1 MMKNTL
7 EWEKLLVS
15 VGSQK
20 SEALVESLLLIMP
33 VPFYE
38 AEGQYWLD
46 EQTCD
51 CLVRWAENFDRILL
65 ACPILPKHL
74 SPDNVT
80 LGRWRAIAELPCA
93 EQVELVPLPYAYK
106 IQDFIRVYRSTRQL
120 LSAKIAEC
128 DYLCFV
134 IGGMI
139 GDWGGIASLEAIKLQ
154 RPYSVWTDRVEYE
167 VIRQSLKNLPLK
179 SQVKEAFNLPLMK
192 RYQQYLISHS
202 SLGLFQ
208 GQDCYQAYSAYCQEP
223 HCVYYVNTKKSDR
236 IDASHLKFKINSVL
250 AGKPLRI
257 CYAGRAT
264 EMKGSLDWLQAVNYC
279 YKSGVNLQATWLG
292 DGPQLEEMK
301 SLAQDLGISSRLH
314 FPGFIGDRATILETI
329 KDHHIFLFCHKTP
342 ESARCLIE
350 ALVCGCPI
358 VGYDSFYP
366 RGLVSEHG
374 GGGFGLP
381 NDWRSLG
388 DLLIQLN
395 SDRLRLSEL
404 IRCAAL
410 SGQPFD
416 VETVFQNQS
425 NLIKKYLTEVTK

>member
-1 MMKNTL
+1 MNDTSEPETSL
-7 EWEKLLVS
+7 IS
-15 VGSQK
+15 VARHQSK
-20 SEALVESLLLIMP
+20 ALVGKTLLLIMS

-38 AEGQYWLD
+38 AEGQRWLD
-46 EQTCD
+46 EQTCN
-51 CLVRWAENFDRILL
+51 CLLQWAQNFKRVVL
-65 ACPILPKHL
+65 ACPILPKHINR
-74 SPDNVT
+74 DNVS
-80 LGRWRAIAELPCA
+80 LGRWSAIADLPCA
-93 EQVELVPLPYAYK
+93 EQIELVPLPYAYK
-106 IQDFIRVYRSTRQL
+106 IQDFIRIYKSTRQL

-128 DYLCFV
+128 DYLCSV
-134 IGGMI
+134 IGGLI

-154 RPYSVWTDRVEYE
+154 RPYSVWIDRIEHE

-179 SQVKEAFNLPLMK
+179 SQVKEFINLPLMK
-192 RYQQYLISHS
+192 RYQQYLVSHS

-208 GQDCYQAYSAYCQEP
+208 GQDCYQAYSAFCREP
-223 HCVYYVNTKKSDR
+223 HCVYYVDTKKSDR
-236 IDASHLKFKINSVL
+236 IDASRLKFKIDSVL
-250 AGKPLRI
+250 AGKPLLI

-264 EMKGSLDWLQAVNYC
+264 EMKGSLDWLQAVHHC
-279 YKSGVNLQATWLG
+279 YKSGVDLQATWLG
-292 DGPQLEEMK
+292 DGPQLEQMK

-314 FPGFIGDRATILETI
+314 FPGFVSDRAAILETI
-329 KDHHIFLFCHKTP
+329 KEHHIFLFCHKTP

-358 VGYDSFYP
+358 VGYSSFYP

-374 GGGFGLP
+374 GGAFGLQ

-395 SDRLRLSEL
+395 SDRLGLSEL

-425 NLIKKYLTEVTK
+425 NLIKKYLTGVIK